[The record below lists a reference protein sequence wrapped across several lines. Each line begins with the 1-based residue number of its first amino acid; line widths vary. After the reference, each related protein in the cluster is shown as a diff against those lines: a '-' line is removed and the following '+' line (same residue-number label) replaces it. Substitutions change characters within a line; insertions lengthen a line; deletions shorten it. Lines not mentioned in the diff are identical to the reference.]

1 MRKCCARLFSCRE
14 LDMQPG
20 KRRCGIARK
29 GERRCGIA
37 AATASETR
45 SRVGCALA
53 KNSWTAQ
60 RYVHDWDVAGSPA
73 ALTVDRCF
81 STPFLGKGLQLLPRR
96 VCIAVRV
103 PCFKNLFEPR
113 TWRVSLSG
121 SARAF
126 PLRRFPTAAAHEMI
140 DLRTAITLP
149 TADLTLQ
156 QEPCGFLI
164 QEPY

>member
-1 MRKCCARLFSCRE
+1 MTCNQARGGVASRAKARGGVASQLPLRARRVPAWDARL
-14 LDMQPG
+14 Q
-20 KRRCGIARK
+20 
-29 GERRCGIA
+29 
-37 AATASETR
+37 
-45 SRVGCALA
+45 

-126 PLRRFPTAAAHEMI
+126 PLRGFPTAAAHEMI